1 MAGERGRALIIVE
14 AALSTNR
21 VTPSSTLYNR
31 CMAKSKTKA
40 PPPIAQNRRARHDYE
55 LSDRFEAGIVLEGWE
70 LKSIRSG
77 KAQLADSYVM
87 IRDGEAWLYGAT
99 ITPLV
104 SASTHVIANPIRM
117 RKLLLHKKEIARL
130 FAETSQKGYT
140 CVATSLYWKSN
151 KVKCEVALA
160 KGKKAHDK
168 RASERDRDW
177 KREQGRVL
185 KHSA

>member
-1 MAGERGRALIIVE
+1 
-14 AALSTNR
+14 
-21 VTPSSTLYNR
+21 
-31 CMAKSKTKA
+31 MAKSKTKA

-55 LSDRFEAGIVLEGWE
+55 LSDRFEAGIALEGWE

-77 KAQLADSYVM
+77 KAQLVDSYVVM
-87 IRDGEAWLYGAT
+87 RNGEAWLINAT

-104 SASTHVIANPIRM
+104 SASTHVIANPTRQ

-140 CVATSLYWKSN
+140 CVATSLYWKAN

-160 KGKKAHDK
+160 KGKKEHDK
-168 RASERDRDW
+168 RASQRDRDW
-177 KREQGRVL
+177 KLQQRRVL

>member
-1 MAGERGRALIIVE
+1 
-14 AALSTNR
+14 
-21 VTPSSTLYNR
+21 
-31 CMAKSKTKA
+31 MAKSKPKSEGS
-40 PPPIAQNRRARHDYE
+40 IAQNRRARFDYE
-55 LSDRFEAGIVLEGWE
+55 LGDRFEAGMALQGWE

-77 KAQLADSYVM
+77 KAQLVDSFVM
-87 IRDGEAWLYGAT
+87 IRDGEAFLHGAT

-104 SASTHVIANPIRM
+104 SASTHVIADPKRI

-130 FAETSQKGYT
+130 FADTSQQGYT
-140 CVATSLYWKSN
+140 CVATSLYWKGN

-160 KGKKAHDK
+160 KGKKQHDK

-177 KREQGRVL
+177 KRQQGRVL

>member
-1 MAGERGRALIIVE
+1 
-14 AALSTNR
+14 
-21 VTPSSTLYNR
+21 
-31 CMAKSKTKA
+31 MAKTKTKA
-40 PPPIAQNRRARHDYE
+40 PPPIAQNRRARFDYE
-55 LSDRFEAGIVLEGWE
+55 LSDRFEAGIALEGWE

-77 KAQLADSYVM
+77 KAQLVDSFVLV
-87 IRDGEAWLYGAT
+87 RDGEAWLHGAT

-104 SASTHVIANPIRM
+104 SASTHVVANPKRT

-140 CVATSLYWKSN
+140 CVATSLYWKGN

-160 KGKKAHDK
+160 KGKKEHDK
-168 RASERDRDW
+168 RESERDRDW
-177 KREQGRVL
+177 KRQQGRVL